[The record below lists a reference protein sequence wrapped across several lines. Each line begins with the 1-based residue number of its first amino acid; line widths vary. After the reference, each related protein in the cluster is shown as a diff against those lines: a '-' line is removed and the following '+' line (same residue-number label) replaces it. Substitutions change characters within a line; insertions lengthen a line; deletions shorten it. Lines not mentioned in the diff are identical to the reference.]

1 LVDARLTLGFRQPPH
16 RVQVVGLDPI
26 EVVLG
31 LRVDQAEHRVSI
43 GLAVDVGDAPIV
55 PEDGDA
61 LRLSLPTGDVLRAG
75 AGRRRKGD
83 RGQAHGESR
92 HGAGALVGAYCGRP
106 TRRSPRP
113 RRYGCRYK
121 EGRARPR
128 RSPRAPAPAATTDRW
143 RRRTGKG
150 TPATACRRA
159 TANRRRPACTLSG
172 AAFAA
177 PPSA

>member
-1 LVDARLTLGFRQPPH
+1 MFVQVEIQGVGPGVHQPLEPLWTRRVQRPHRVGIDEELHAQVLVDARLTLGFRQPPH

-61 LRLSLPTGDVLRAG
+61 LPLSLPTGDVLRAG

-83 RGQAHGESR
+83 RG
-92 HGAGALVGAYCGRP
+92 
-106 TRRSPRP
+106 
-113 RRYGCRYK
+113 
-121 EGRARPR
+121 
-128 RSPRAPAPAATTDRW
+128 
-143 RRRTGKG
+143 
-150 TPATACRRA
+150 
-159 TANRRRPACTLSG
+159 
-172 AAFAA
+172 
-177 PPSA
+177 